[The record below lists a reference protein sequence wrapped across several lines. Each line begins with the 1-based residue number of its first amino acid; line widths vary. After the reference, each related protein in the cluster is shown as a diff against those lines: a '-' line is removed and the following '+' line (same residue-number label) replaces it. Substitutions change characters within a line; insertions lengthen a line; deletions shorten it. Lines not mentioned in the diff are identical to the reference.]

1 MSKNRGAS
9 LGRKQRRGKLD
20 AVGRPLQKRPFSNSK
35 RTKGTK
41 GQEEVKQHYT
51 ELMNRLAYIKHTAK
65 LIKASGER
73 LHEKNWLE
81 VIRKHET
88 TKLFYDDYEKNI
100 IFSLV
105 NG

>member
-9 LGRKQRRGKLD
+9 LGRKQRRGKID

-35 RTKGTK
+35 RTRGTK

-51 ELMNRLAYIKHTAK
+51 ELMNRLAYIKHISA
-65 LIKASGER
+65 LMKAAGET
-73 LHEKNWLE
+73 LNTKNWLE
-81 VIRKHET
+81 VIRKYET

-105 NG
+105 NQ